1 MPKDRPW
8 NRPRPGEIP
17 GLPQTEDA
25 IGLYH
30 YKGADILNMTD
41 AQIREFCLQK
51 AKLFLYESQVKAGDT
66 LVGAGANDL
75 AIAVRYATC
84 LLYTSPSPRDGLL
97 SRMPSSA

>member
-8 NRPRPGEIP
+8 HRPQPGDIP

-25 IGLYH
+25 IGPYR

-66 LVGAGANDL
+66 LVGAGSDDL
-75 AIAVRYATC
+75 AIAVRYATIAEAFGAG
-84 LLYTSPSPRDGLL
+84 PEAED
-97 SRMPSSA
+97 